1 MIYPESTLFHLLR
14 VPDAFKHRFPPKYP
28 FDHDAGPVPAGSTI
42 GREAP
47 TASDRNSEEAAIP
60 GWLINIEENSVPKLN
75 ACAIPHKGNMIV
87 GVGTQGTLWTWTIK

>member
-28 FDHDAGPVPAGSTI
+28 LDHDDTEAGSAI

-47 TASDRNSEEAAIP
+47 TASDTNSEGDTFP
-60 GWLINIEENSVPKLN
+60 GWLINIEENTVPKLN
-75 ACAIPHKGNMIV
+75 ACAILHKGNMIV
-87 GVGTQGTLWTWTIK
+87 GVGTQGTLWTWSIK